1 MQFTARDI
9 LIYLKYREV
18 DKLKI
23 NIIIDVIVIAII
35 WITAVKGYKK
45 GLVRTLYGV
54 VAFIL
59 AGVLTAYSYKYVC
72 DYLMSL
78 SFIKELT
85 TKINGYIAE
94 SIVANSDLSMIMP
107 LWMGNSVTE
116 ALQSASATASVK
128 IVEILIMI
136 ITVIITYLLVK
147 LVLGVCV
154 GILDA
159 IMKLPILDTVNRTG
173 GMLSGIIKGILI
185 VLLCFAVVSLFVT
198 AEKYQYIHSAINETF
213 FAKYFYNNN
222 ILMRLIMK

>member
-1 MQFTARDI
+1 MQFTAQAI

-23 NIIIDVIVIAII
+23 NIIIDVIAVAII

-59 AGVLTAYSYKYVC
+59 AGILTAYSYKYVC
-72 DYLMSL
+72 EYLMSL
-78 SFIKELT
+78 NFVQELT
-85 TKINGYIAE
+85 GKINGYITE
-94 SIVANSDLSMIMP
+94 SIISNSDLSIIMP
-107 LWMGNSVTE
+107 VWMSNSVTE
-116 ALQSASATASVK
+116 ELQSAQVTASAK
-128 IVEILIMI
+128 IIEILIMI

-173 GMLSGIIKGILI
+173 GMLSGIIKGVLI

-213 FAKYFYNNN
+213 VAKYFYNNN
-222 ILMRLIMK
+222 LLMRLIMK